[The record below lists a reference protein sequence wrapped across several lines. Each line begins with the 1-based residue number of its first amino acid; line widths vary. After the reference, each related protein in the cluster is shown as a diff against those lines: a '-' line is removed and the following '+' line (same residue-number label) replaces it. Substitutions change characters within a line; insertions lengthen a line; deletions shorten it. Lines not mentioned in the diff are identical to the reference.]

1 MALTT
6 GLQAYYKLEDVND
19 SSGNGYTLTNNGTA
33 TFAAGK
39 IYNAVDGGASNSG
52 KYLSV
57 SSNLGI
63 DGGTMS
69 YSAWVNVTTQLTG
82 ANETQ
87 SILSLGS
94 DNTDVTYHLYYMTE
108 ASVKKIG
115 FNRLR
120 NGIADGYTYYPTTLT
135 AGTWYHIVTTYDGTN
150 SRIYVNGVLQAT
162 AAQSGNGSGTTTSR
176 FFIMNSTQ
184 TTTLYFSGLVDEV
197 GIWNRAVTSAEVVQL
212 YGAGFGYAYPLS
224 SSFVA
229 RTTRPALFKPGNS
242 K

>member
-1 MALTT
+1 MALTDS
-6 GLQAYYKLEDVND
+6 LVAYYKLEDTSD
-19 SSGNGYTLTNNGTA
+19 ATGNGFTLTNNGTTPFNSA
-33 TFAAGK
+33 K
-39 IYNAVDGGASNSG
+39 IGNGADGGASNSG
-52 KYLSV
+52 KYLSITN
-57 SSNLGI
+57 NLGI

-87 SILSLGS
+87 AICSLGS
-94 DNTDVTYHLYYMTE
+94 DNTDITYHLFYMTE

-135 AGTWYHIVTTYDGTN
+135 AGTWYHIVATYDGTN

-176 FFIMNSTQ
+176 FFILNSTQ
-184 TTTLYFSGLVDEV
+184 TTTMYFSGIVDELGV
-197 GIWNRAVTSAEVVQL
+197 WNRALTSAEIVAL
-212 YGAGFGYAYPLS
+212 YGAGYGYAYPLS
-224 SSFVA
+224 SSFTK